1 MNPQALLPLI
11 DLLANGEAHSGENLA
26 QALGVS
32 RAAVWKKIEALR
44 ELGVEIE
51 GRAGSGYALARP
63 IERLNAAAL
72 RAAMS
77 PVTRSALRELRIASV
92 IDSTNAAWRAEA
104 AHLASGSVLLAEAQ
118 TRGRGRRGRAWASP
132 FAAGFLG
139 SLLWRFERGLA
150 DLGGLSLAVGVT
162 LAEAWRARGL
172 DVRVKWPNDL
182 WIDGRKL
189 AGLLVEAGGEFHGP
203 SHVVVGL
210 GLNIDLPA
218 SVRNALDQPVTDLS
232 AHLHAP
238 MSRTAT
244 VAVCIDALFAALAEF
259 ERSGLA
265 IFVSRWAAVDALA
278 DRAVTVHEANS
289 AWTGIARGID
299 DRGRLQVEAD
309 GRMRL
314 VDAGEVS
321 IRTLA

>member
-1 MNPQALLPLI
+1 MIPQALDALI
-11 DLLANGEAHSGENLA
+11 DRLATGTAHRGEDLA
-26 QALGVS
+26 QALGIS

-63 IERLNAAAL
+63 IERLHAAAL
-72 RAAMS
+72 RDAMA
-77 PVTRSALRELRIASV
+77 PATRTALRELRIVSV
-92 IDSTNAAWRAEA
+92 IESTNAAWRAEA

-139 SLLWRFERGLA
+139 SLFWRFERGLA
-150 DLGGLSLAVGVT
+150 DLGGLSLAVGIA

-172 DVRVKWPNDL
+172 DVCVKWPNDL
-182 WIDGRKL
+182 WIEGRKL

-210 GLNIDLPA
+210 GLNIALPE
-218 SVRNALDQPVTDLS
+218 SVCDALDQPVTDLRS
-232 AHLHAP
+232 HLRVP
-238 MSRTAT
+238 ISRNAAA
-244 VAVCIDALFAALAEF
+244 AVCIDALFAALAEF
-259 ERSGLA
+259 DQAGFA
-265 IFVSRWAAVDALA
+265 PFVPRWAAVDALA
-278 DRAVTVHEANS
+278 DRPVTVNEATTT
-289 AWTGIARGID
+289 WIGIARGID
-299 DRGRLQVEAD
+299 DRGRLQVDTD
-309 GRMRL
+309 GCIRG

-321 IRTLA
+321 IRLA